1 MGQHGDTGQR
11 PVFATCFGFLLCSTL
26 TLFLQNFELRN
37 FPQTTTVYFIL
48 FSTSLTPS
56 VGTNTCFPKTRTPVQ
71 DIRPFRA
78 SPEAQ
83 PNIPIATKLP
93 ITQLYVPQLLAVDLM
108 LGFCSW
114 PTLWKRLG
122 DLPLET
128 GPHVLSLIQW
138 EPLSSLHVPGPILDY
153 PGHHLAYWSPSSQ
166 FLVASHGQT
175 FGGTPHHPISSPRR
189 VFSQSL
195 ASIGPE
201 CYSFM
206 SSILVALS
214 TLTLTKSLVNLW
226 PAVSPPSF
234 C

>member
-1 MGQHGDTGQR
+1 
-11 PVFATCFGFLLCSTL
+11 
-26 TLFLQNFELRN
+26 
-37 FPQTTTVYFIL
+37 
-48 FSTSLTPS
+48 
-56 VGTNTCFPKTRTPVQ
+56 
-71 DIRPFRA
+71 
-78 SPEAQ
+78 
-83 PNIPIATKLP
+83 
-93 ITQLYVPQLLAVDLM
+93 M

-138 EPLSSLHVPGPILDY
+138 EPLSSLNAPGPILDH
-153 PGHHLAYWSPSSQ
+153 PGHDLAYWSPSSQ

-201 CYSFM
+201 CSSFM
-206 SSILVALS
+206 SSRCPFNTDPDEITCEPSSASCIAPLFLLAHPA
-214 TLTLTKSLVNLW
+214 TPPPTSLRAEIWHESCWNYFL
-226 PAVSPPSF
+226 PEFTHFPPLLQTCITF
-234 C
+234 PGMHTA